1 MLGEDAELAG
11 LGRARLDGEPVHL
24 DVPAS
29 LRRGKT
35 LAAPAA
41 DAVEA
46 QVGLAPASRL
56 ASMVFCARMGSIDE
70 VVAESLQ
77 TPTIARI
84 DQLIAVH
91 ERIFTE
97 TGREATSNVRQSG

>member
-1 MLGEDAELAG
+1 MPSWPASV
-11 LGRARLDGEPVHL
+11 GRASGEPVHL

-29 LRRGKT
+29 APWQDPRR
-35 LAAPAA
+35 ASR

-46 QVGLAPASRL
+46 QVGLAPRPGS
-56 ASMVFCARMGSIDE
+56 SMVFCAEMGSIDE